1 MTEPSSQTD
10 NHSIFAW
17 LLFPL
22 AIFPLMALLTYDA
35 RVYTE
40 LPAPPTS
47 NWIGAL
53 GDAFAHYGYLLFG
66 LAIWI
71 VPILCV
77 IAGFCLVRGRRMRSG
92 RRELW
97 FFVFLS
103 AVACLVQALGDH
115 GGLVGVLTEQLN
127 IPDAGGVVGYLLMTR
142 ALAPLL
148 SDFGASIVIAI
159 LAVIAL
165 IGAVGA
171 HNLVAFLA
179 AIFHWA
185 MRGSAAARAAAN
197 DKVRAMRDERS
208 AEGSSD
214 NEPDPYE
221 AIRAAKEEARRQ
233 REEEKER
240 IRQEKLRIKEEKRA
254 QKEAEKLA
262 KWEAKHR
269 LESAAGEDAPR
280 YDAAPVPP
288 PVSGAASQTPSPYR
302 GAATPT
308 PSPYRGAAT
317 PTPSPYRGASSPAAS
332 LGDMP
337 PPPEDKGPYQLPSL
351 SLLNPLKKSSA
362 DHGDVSETSRKL
374 VDTLKLFGVNAEL
387 AYTVQGPVVTKYA
400 LTPEPGTRPEKFL
413 ALQNTLMMALKAKSL
428 RIEAPIP
435 GEDKVGIEVPN
446 RAPAGISFRE
456 IIESDAWKKFKGE
469 LPLLFGKKADGTEL
483 VADLASMPHMLVAGA
498 TGQGKSV
505 CLNSLINGLLM
516 TKTPEQLKLI
526 MVDPKSVEFT
536 AYASLPHLIVPVI
549 TDNKKVVF
557 SLRWAVAE
565 MEKRLKL
572 FARARVRNIY
582 DFNHRPSF
590 TQTDMFGNDTAVN
603 SSMPKTVP
611 YIVIII
617 DEVADLM
624 ASNGKEV
631 TPDIARITAKAR
643 AAGIHM
649 ILATQRPDAKII
661 TGTIKANIP
670 GRVAFK
676 TSQAIDSRTI
686 LDDCGAENLI
696 GRGDML
702 FKGKDGLLV
711 RAQGAWISDEEIA
724 RITEFIEKHS
734 NTEFDDRFTKK
745 LATIKEEEVDL
756 FADDEPKTSGDDAKE
771 VAAVQ
776 REQVKAEEN
785 ASDFKKAV
793 ECIINTNRASTSHF
807 QRKLGWG
814 YNHSAKIMDMLEDAG
829 VIGPQVGA
837 GPRQI
842 IMDQDQL
849 MAVFK
854 GEASAAASDD
864 AFDPVPPPVSGA
876 AGNSDEEDGFDGRQ
890 PTTDFDP
897 YRGASSPAAGNSDEE
912 EF

>member
-1 MTEPSSQTD
+1 MADTSSNTTD
-10 NHSIFAW
+10 NRHTNIFAW

-22 AIFPLMALLTYDA
+22 ALFPLMALMTYDA

-40 LPAPPTS
+40 YPAAPSS

-77 IAGFCLVRGRRMRSG
+77 IAGFCLIRGRKMHPG
-92 RRELW
+92 RREIW
-97 FFVFLS
+97 FLVFQTAIS
-103 AVACLVQALGDH
+103 CLVQVLGNH
-115 GGLVGVLTEQLN
+115 EGLIGSLVARIN
-127 IPDAGGVVGYLLMTR
+127 IPAPGGITGYLIMSR
-142 ALAPLL
+142 ALSPLL
-148 SDFGASIVIAI
+148 SDFGASIVVTIVAFVALVGAI
-159 LAVIAL
+159 
-165 IGAVGA
+165 GA
-171 HNLVAFLA
+171 HNLINFFST
-179 AIFHWA
+179 IFVWA
-185 MRGSAAARAAAN
+185 MGGAEAMATFNERRRLRQEERAR
-197 DKVRAMRDERS
+197 E
-208 AEGSSD
+208 AEARH
-214 NEPDPYE
+214 EPENDPYE

-233 REEEKER
+233 REEEKQR
-240 IRQEKLRIKEEKRA
+240 IREEKLRLKEEKRA

-262 KWEAKHR
+262 KWEAKHS
-269 LESAAGEDAPR
+269 EAP
-280 YDAAPVPP
+280 APVQP
-288 PVSGAASQTPSPYR
+288 STPQ
-302 GAATPT
+302 AK
-308 PSPYRGAAT
+308 
-317 PTPSPYRGASSPAAS
+317 SST
-332 LGDMP
+332 GDQEAEA
-337 PPPEDKGPYQLPSL
+337 EDKGPYILPSI

-362 DHGDVSETSRKL
+362 DHGDVGEMSKKL
-374 VDTLKLFGVNAEL
+374 IDTLSIFGVNATL

-400 LTPEPGTRPEKFL
+400 LKPEDGIRPEKFMQ
-413 ALQNTLMMALKAKSL
+413 LQQTLMMNLKAKSL

-446 RAPAGISFRE
+446 RSPAGISFRE
-456 IIESDAWKKFKGE
+456 IIESDAWKNFKGE
-469 LPLLFGKKADGTEL
+469 LPLLFGKNAAGKEL
-483 VADLASMPHMLVAGA
+483 IADLASMPHMLVAGA

-590 TQTDMFGNDTAVN
+590 TQTDMFGNDTAVG
-603 SSMPKTVP
+603 SDMPRTVP

-631 TPDIARITAKAR
+631 TPDIARLTAKAR
-643 AAGIHM
+643 AAGIHL

-686 LDDCGAENLI
+686 LDDSGAENLI

-734 NTEFDDRFTKK
+734 NLQLDKRFTDK

-756 FADDEPKTSGDDAKE
+756 FADDDSGSGKQNASGAGDA
-771 VAAVQ
+771 AAQ
-776 REQVKAEEN
+776 REMVKAEEN

-854 GEASAAASDD
+854 GESAAAAAADD
-864 AFDPVPPPVSGA
+864 AFTGGA
-876 AGNSDEEDGFDGRQ
+876 EAADDFGGDAMTSDET
-890 PTTDFDP
+890 PT
-897 YRGASSPAAGNSDEE
+897 DEE
-912 EF
+912 F